1 MSLPQVNAP
10 VHRLK
15 IPSSDKEI
23 KFRPFLVKEEKVL
36 LMAQE
41 TGNDQQIFDAVR
53 GLIEN
58 CCFGDVDVEEL
69 PLFDIEYI
77 FLQIRAKSIGEV
89 STIEVTCPDDGKTKV
104 TVEVDLSKL
113 EVTKPEGHDP
123 KIQLTDDIGLM
134 MAYPHFGTVN
144 AMQMYNAKEGSQI
157 EQMFQM
163 ISECIYQIWQG
174 EEVFDAMDYSD
185 EDKKTFLD
193 SLSHDQFE
201 RIQEFFNTMPTVK
214 HEIEVTNPK
223 TKKKSK
229 ITLQGMN
236 DFF

>member
-1 MSLPQVNAP
+1 M
-10 VHRLK
+10 
-15 IPSSDKEI
+15 
-23 KFRPFLVKEEKVL
+23 
-36 LMAQE
+36 
-41 TGNDQQIFDAVR
+41 
-53 GLIEN
+53 
-58 CCFGDVDVEEL
+58 
-69 PLFDIEYI
+69 
-77 FLQIRAKSIGEV
+77 
-89 STIEVTCPDDGKTKV
+89 TCPDDGKTKV

-201 RIQEFFNTMPTVK
+201 RIQDFFNTMPTVK